1 MSEEL
6 SGTGLG
12 YALLI
17 GAVAAE
23 RGFELLLSR
32 RNLRRVA
39 ARGGMIA
46 EHRTFWDMAA
56 FQVVFLVACPLEVLL
71 LDRPFLPGLGWPMGA
86 LVVLAMALRY
96 WAVAALGEHWNVRL
110 VVLPGAPV
118 VTGGPY
124 RWVRHPNYLALV
136 VETVA
141 LPLVHTAWLT
151 ACVGTALLA
160 PLLAGRIRREE
171 AALARHTDWAAAFT
185 GRGRLLP

>member
-56 FQVVFLVACPLEVLL
+56 FQVVFLAACPLEVLL
-71 LDRPFLPGLGWPMGA
+71 LDRPFLPGLGWPMVA

-96 WAVAALGEHWNVRL
+96 WAVATLGEHWNVRL

-124 RWVRHPNYLALV
+124 RWVKHPNYLALV

-141 LPLVHTAWLT
+141 LPLVHAAWIT
-151 ACVGTALLA
+151 ACVGTALLV
-160 PLLAGRIRREE
+160 PLLADRIRCEE
-171 AALARHTDWAAAFT
+171 AALARHTDWTAAFT
-185 GRGRLLP
+185 GRRRLLP

>member
-1 MSEEL
+1 MSDEL
-6 SGTGLG
+6 TGTAFA
-12 YALLI
+12 YMLLV

-23 RGFELLLSR
+23 RVLEVLLSR

-46 EHRTFWDMAA
+46 ERRTFWDMAA
-56 FQVVFLVACPLEVLL
+56 FQVLFLVACPLEVLL
-71 LDRPFLPGLGWPMGA
+71 LSRPFLPGLGWPMAA

-96 WAVAALGEHWNVRL
+96 WAVATLGDRWSLRL
-110 VVLPGAPV
+110 VVLPGEPV

-124 RWVRHPNYLALV
+124 RWVRHPNYLAV
-136 VETVA
+136 IVETVA

-151 ACVGTALLA
+151 ASLSAATLA
-160 PLLAGRIRREE
+160 PLLARRIRREE
-171 AALARHTDWAAAFT
+171 AVLARHTDWADAFT